1 MGRLLGWAR
10 TLAAGL
16 VLSLGLGG
24 VGLADVSFA
33 GKTIEWIIPFTR
45 GGGSDTW
52 ARFNAPFLARH
63 LPGNPEVSIVNEPGG
78 GGTRGPNHFMSRAR
92 PDGLTVLGTS
102 GSTQFPYL
110 LGDLRVR
117 YDYKDWEVVMVAP
130 TGGVVYVS
138 PDTGVTSADGIEN
151 LRDQRLVF
159 ASQGPTSLD
168 LVPMLAFRLLGL
180 DVNYVFGYTG
190 RGDGLVAMSR
200 GEVSIDYQ
208 TTPSFLLNVA
218 PKVEAGEAV
227 PLMSWGVLDE
237 DGVMQRDPTFPDL
250 PILEEVYEMLHGEPP
265 SGPDYDAYRAFNV
278 AGFAAQK
285 MVVLPRETPEEIVEA
300 WRQAW
305 RDVFADPEYRAVV
318 RSVLGAYEQVTDRAA
333 EALFVAGTTIEPDVR
348 RRILD
353 MLATEYSVR
362 LGDR

>member
-1 MGRLLGWAR
+1 
-10 TLAAGL
+10 
-16 VLSLGLGG
+16 
-24 VGLADVSFA
+24 VSVERALPVAQAHRIFLR
-33 GKTIEWIIPFTR
+33 EHVE
-45 GGGSDTW
+45 DT
-52 ARFNAPFLARH
+52 APD
-63 LPGNPEVSIVNEPGG
+63 I
-78 GGTRGPNHFMSRAR
+78 
-92 PDGLTVLGTS
+92 
-102 GSTQFPYL
+102 
-110 LGDLRVR
+110 
-117 YDYKDWEVVMVAP
+117 
-130 TGGVVYVS
+130 
-138 PDTGVTSADGIEN
+138 
-151 LRDQRLVF
+151 
-159 ASQGPTSLD
+159 
-168 LVPMLAFRLLGL
+168 GL

-218 PKVEAGEAV
+218 PRVEAGEAV

-237 DGVMQRDPTFPDL
+237 DGVMRRDPTFPDL
-250 PILEEVYEMLHGEPP
+250 PIVEEVYEMLHGEPP

-305 RDVFADPEYRAVV
+305 RDVFADPEYQAVV